1 MKKSLL
7 AFCCFLIFAAVA
19 VYADTP
25 AQNVSVSKHPNLAKA
40 QYLVN
45 LAYQKVVDAQKAN
58 EYDLGGHAD
67 KAKSYLAE
75 ANDHLKQAALTAN
88 QNADGNTEN
97 VMRPEDIPEPNVSET
112 KHANIAKAQSYIESA
127 YTSVVAAQKANE
139 YDLGGHA
146 EKAKTLLEQ
155 AQKELKLAA
164 QAANK

>member
-1 MKKSLL
+1 MKKIVLTFSCLLLL
-7 AFCCFLIFAAVA
+7 AVVA

-25 AQNVSVSKHPNLAKA
+25 AQNINVSKHPNLAKA

-45 LAYQKVVDAQKAN
+45 LAYLKIVDAQKAN

-67 KAKSYLAE
+67 KAKSYLE
-75 ANDHLKQAALTAN
+75 QANDHLKQAALAAN
-88 QNADGNTEN
+88 QNADGNQAN
-97 VMRPEDIPEPNVSET
+97 VTRPEDIPEPTVRET
-112 KHANIAKAQSYIESA
+112 KHSNIAKAQSYIESA

-139 YDLGGHA
+139 YDLSGHA

-155 AQKELKLAA
+155 TQKELKLAA

>member
-25 AQNVSVSKHPNLAKA
+25 SQNISVSKHPNLAKA
-40 QYLVN
+40 QYLVD

-67 KAKSYLAE
+67 KAKSYLKE

-88 QNADGNTEN
+88 QNADGNKEN
-97 VMRPEDIPEPNVSET
+97 VTRPEDIPEPNVSET
-112 KHANIAKAQSYIESA
+112 KHPNIAKAQSYIESA

>member
-7 AFCCFLIFAAVA
+7 AFCCFLILAAVA
-19 VYADTP
+19 AYADTP
-25 AQNVSVSKHPNLAKA
+25 AQNISVSKHPNLAKA

-45 LAYQKVVDAQKAN
+45 LAYLKVGDAQKAN

-67 KAKSYLAE
+67 KARSYLAE

-88 QNADGNTEN
+88 QNADGNKEN
-97 VMRPEDIPEPNVSET
+97 VTRPEDIPEPSVSEN
-112 KHANIAKAQSYIESA
+112 KHPNIAKAQSYIESA